1 MQLDKRKP
9 VRSRKLLDAAEN
21 ARCIRCGC
29 QDGTV
34 VAAHYQGF
42 GSNRLGKGR
51 GQKPD
56 DTATAELCRN
66 CHEYF
71 DSYES
76 GNDEERAAEFLL
88 LVLETINRR
97 WHRGDFGR
105 AA

>member
-1 MQLDKRKP
+1 MLIEKYKP

-21 ARCIRCGC
+21 ERCIRCGC

-56 DTATAELCRN
+56 DTATAELCSWCCKPSTGGGTGAISGGR
-66 CHEYF
+66 H
-71 DSYES
+71 DSY
-76 GNDEERAAEFLL
+76 
-88 LVLETINRR
+88 
-97 WHRGDFGR
+97 
-105 AA
+105 